1 MRRAARTDAT
11 HTEIVEALRKAGA
24 TVHSLAAVGKGMPD
38 LLVGVRGITLLV
50 ECKDGSKPPSARRLT
65 PDQQDFMRTW
75 TGGPVAVVDG
85 VDAALRVLSSLSAQ
99 AKPE

>member
-85 VDAALRVLSSLSAQ
+85 VEAALRVLATAGESNS
-99 AKPE
+99 